1 MKFYFC
7 NSYQQS
13 PTGFQYACLDTED
26 MALYPIDPA
35 QIVPLQIQSVL
46 TNSGARCLIGS
57 ADGNA
62 YFLLRGIEFTEETGR
77 IWYINLAIVSD
88 DASEFKNA
96 ILKILTDY
104 KTFCGVL
111 MRTFRVTQ
119 ADALSYR
126 IVPAAL
132 QEWLACE
139 PPKLWE
145 SPFYQEN
152 HFATNQFRAALG
164 AAADS
169 WQDPLFFL
177 VPESTLGYF
186 QKHNPVFSGNTPVYQ
201 LPSSI
206 FQMLLDKNGQLFSEQ
221 RGQSEDA
228 PSPDRVLAILGLA
241 AVTGL
246 SFAATIYVCG
256 RLKNQKSRRHPNG

>member
-13 PTGFQYACLDTED
+13 SVGFQYACLDTAD

-35 QIVPLQIQSVL
+35 KIIPLQIQSVL

-88 DASEFKNA
+88 DVSALKNA
-96 ILKILTDY
+96 IFKIMTDY
-104 KTFCGVL
+104 KSFCNML
-111 MRTFRVTQ
+111 THTFRVAQT
-119 ADALSYR
+119 DTLSYR
-126 IVPAAL
+126 IVPSAL
-132 QEWLACE
+132 REWLACE
-139 PPKLWE
+139 SPKLLE
-145 SPFYQEN
+145 NTFYQKN
-152 HFATNQFRAALG
+152 HFATNQFRAVLG
-164 AAADS
+164 AADS

-186 QKHNPVFSGNTPVYQ
+186 QKHNPAFSENTPVYQ

-206 FQMLLDKNGQLFSEQ
+206 FQMLLDKNCQLFLEQ
-221 RGQSEDA
+221 QGQSEDA
-228 PSPDRVLAILGLA
+228 LSPDRIRAILGLA
-241 AVTGL
+241 AVVGL
-246 SFAATIYVCG
+246 SLAATVYVCD
-256 RLKNQKSRRHPNG
+256 RLKNKENGRHRNG